1 MLSRLSILFID
12 QGSGF
17 WQLSERLWSWEQT
30 THQHQDPS
38 VQQLHNR
45 ELKQRWQRRLRKRH
59 LKSEF
64 TLPQSLSRLIHL
76 VQCVECFNHFSRVES
91 LKTVSKCRKRKQ
103 SRCLVFKSST
113 KHEIRHFHVKVVQ
126 RRQRN
131 VQKSMMHVQSCC
143 FVNLNLLIFW
153 RSL

>member
-38 VQQLHNR
+38 VQQLHSR
-45 ELKQRWQRRLRKRH
+45 ELMQQRRRRLRRRH

-64 TLPQSLSRLIHL
+64 TLPQSLSRLFHL
-76 VQCVECFNHFSRVES
+76 VQCVECCNFFLELNPSR
-91 LKTVSKCRKRKQ
+91 L
-103 SRCLVFKSST
+103 SRSAGN
-113 KHEIRHFHVKVVQ
+113 ENKVVVLCSSPPQ
-126 RRQRN
+126 N
-131 VQKSMMHVQSCC
+131 MKLGIFTSKSCSDGKEMYKKAWCTCKVVVLS
-143 FVNLNLLIFW
+143 I
-153 RSL
+153 